1 MRKKESDKLISNIL
15 QEWYECHR
23 RILPWRDSKDPYVVW
38 VSEVILQ
45 QTRVSQGY
53 DYFLRFMEKFPDIK
67 SLARA
72 QEDDVLK
79 AWQGLGYYSRARNL
93 HAAARQVME
102 KFDGVFPSSHNDI
115 LLLKGVGEYTA
126 AAVASIVFGLP
137 YPVVDGNVYRVLSR
151 LFAIEEPID
160 STSGKKLFTETATSI
175 LDQQDPGNHNQAIME
190 LGALICTPRL
200 PKCQDCPL
208 QSVCLAFERKNMSD
222 FPVKKG
228 KTIPKIRYFNYFH
241 IEQNGYTYIQ
251 KREHSDIWKNL
262 YEFPLIETE
271 KQSDLF
277 MLQDHPGLSTLFQA
291 ADEIFLQHKL
301 RLRHVLSHQIIL
313 ADFYRVEFSKQEM
326 SGLEKKFIK
335 IPATSISE
343 YPVSRLIHKYLE
355 TIYR

>member
-1 MRKKESDKLISNIL
+1 MRKKESDKLISNLL
-15 QEWYECHR
+15 QEWYERHR

-45 QTRVSQGY
+45 QTRVSQGH

-72 QEDDVLK
+72 PEEEVLK

-102 KFDGVFPSSHNDI
+102 KFDGFFPSSHND
-115 LLLKGVGEYTA
+115 LLLLRGVGEYTA
-126 AAVASIVFGLP
+126 AAVASIAFGLP

-175 LDQQDPGNHNQAIME
+175 LDPQNPGNHNQAIME
-190 LGALICTPRL
+190 LGALICTPKI
-200 PKCQDCPL
+200 PKCQNCPL
-208 QSVCLAFERKNMSD
+208 QDVCLAFERKNVSD

-228 KTIPKIRYFNYFH
+228 KTIPKVRYFNYFH

-251 KREHSDIWKNL
+251 KRERSDIWKNL
-262 YEFPLIETE
+262 YEFPLVETE
-271 KQSDLF
+271 AQSDLF
-277 MLQDHPGLSTLFQA
+277 MLRGHPKFSALFQPVGK
-291 ADEIFLQHKL
+291 IFLQHKL
-301 RLRHVLSHQIIL
+301 RLRHVLSHRIIL
-313 ADFYRVEFSKQEM
+313 ADFYRIELGEQEM
-326 SGLEKKFIK
+326 SGLETKFIK
-335 IPATSISE
+335 ITSASLSE

-355 TIYR
+355 TIWR